1 MSRDIKR
8 VAVLGAG
15 VMGSGIAAHLANAGI
30 PCIMLDITPDSLTE
44 EEKKKGLTLES
55 KEVRNRFALRGL
67 ANIKKHKPSL
77 IYSKKDIELIEVGN
91 FDDDLEKISDVD
103 WVVEA
108 VVENLEIKR
117 SLYRRVLE
125 HWKPGIIVTSNTSGI
140 AIKQMME
147 GFPEEF
153 RKHFLVTHFF
163 NPVRY
168 MKLLEIVPGE
178 DTDPEIVKFMASF
191 GEDVLGKGIVYC
203 KDTPNFIGNR
213 IGVFS
218 MMYAMHA
225 MVKHGLTVEEVDM
238 VLGPATGRPKSAAFG
253 TADLVGLDTLLH
265 VADNVYN
272 NLPDDPDREYFLP
285 PDFVK
290 KMVEKGALGR
300 KSGAGFFKMEKTPE
314 GRKKLFL
321 DYNTMEYVPVSK
333 PSYPSV
339 QKAKNIED
347 PGRRIKEV
355 ISGDD
360 KLARYAWDVLS
371 ATLIYSAKRIPE
383 ISDDIVNIDNAM
395 KWGFNWSLGPF
406 ETWDAIG
413 LEESVKR
420 MEEEGKEVPQIV
432 KDMLG
437 KGVTKFYDKKDGKKV
452 YFDFGSLD
460 YAEAPVNPK
469 IILLPDVK
477 EEKGVVKENAGATLY
492 DIGDGVLC
500 LEFHTKMNA
509 IDADIVEMINFAA
522 EEVKK
527 YEGLV
532 VANHADNFSAGAN
545 LLLLLMEIQ
554 NKNFDNVELMVREFQ
569 NACMRLKYCE
579 KPVVIAPAGMAL
591 GGGAEMT
598 LAAPKVRAAGEL
610 YMGLVEVGVGLIPAG
625 GGCKEMILRALG
637 SIPEDVEADPLPFL
651 RKAFETV
658 AMAKVSTSAKEA
670 FELGYLREGLDRI
683 TVNRD
688 YLIYDAK
695 STVLAMAMEGYRKPA
710 REARVKMPG
719 RSAKAMFEYAL
730 YTMKVAGYITEYDAH
745 IGKKL
750 AHIFSGGDIAP
761 GQVVDEQHLLDLERE
776 AFLSLCGEQKT
787 VERIQ
792 HMLMKNKPLR
802 N

>member
-1 MSRDIKR
+1 MAREIRR

-30 PCIMLDITPDSLTE
+30 PCLMLDITPDRLTE
-44 EEKKKGLTLES
+44 EEEKKGLTLES

-67 ANIKKHKPSL
+67 NNIRKQKPSL
-77 IYSKKDIELIEVGN
+77 IYSQKDLELIEVGN
-91 FDDDLEKISDVD
+91 FDDDLEKISGVD

-117 SLYRRVLE
+117 NLFQRILQF
-125 HWKPGIIVTSNTSGI
+125 WKPGIVVSSNTSGI
-140 AIKQMME
+140 AIRQMME
-147 GFPEEF
+147 GFPEDF
-153 RKHFLVTHFF
+153 RRHFLVTHFF

-178 DTDPEIVKFMASF
+178 DTDPAIVEEMARF
-191 GEDVLGKGIVYC
+191 GEEVLGKGIVYC

-238 VLGPATGRPKSAAFG
+238 VLGPATGRPRSAAFG

-272 NLPDDPDREYFLP
+272 NLPDDPAREYFLP

-300 KSGAGFFKMEKTPE
+300 KSGAGFFKVEKTKE
-314 GRKKLFL
+314 GRQKYYL
-321 DYNTMEYVPVSK
+321 DYNTMEYVPVAK

-339 QKAKNIED
+339 SKVKNIDD

-360 KLARYAWDVLS
+360 KLALYAWDVLS
-371 ATLIYSAKRIPE
+371 ETLLYSAKRIPE
-383 ISDDIVNIDNAM
+383 ISEDIVNIDNAM

-413 LEESVKR
+413 VRESVER
-420 MEEEGKEVPQIV
+420 MEKEGKEIPPVV
-432 KDMLG
+432 KEMLS
-437 KGVTKFYDKKDGKKV
+437 KGYERFYDVKEGKKV
-452 YFDFGSLD
+452 FLDFGSVEYRDL
-460 YAEAPVNPK
+460 PVNPK

-477 EEKGVVKENAGATLY
+477 REKGVVRENAGASLY

-509 IDADIVEMINFAA
+509 IDADIVEMINFAV

-532 VANHADNFSAGAN
+532 LANHADNFSAGAN

-554 NKNFDNVELMVREFQ
+554 NKNFDNIEVMVREFQ

-579 KPVVIAPAGMAL
+579 KPVVVAPAGMTL
-591 GGGAEMT
+591 GGGAEIT
-598 LAAPKVRAAGEL
+598 LSAPKVRAAGEL

-637 SIPEDVEADPLPFL
+637 HIPDGVDADPLPFL
-651 RKAFETV
+651 RQAFEAV

-670 FELGYLREGLDRI
+670 FEIGYLREGLDRI
-683 TVNRD
+683 TINRD
-688 YLIYDAK
+688 YLIHDAK
-695 STVLAMAMEGYRKPA
+695 KSALAMAMEGYRAPRPA
-710 REARVKMPG
+710 KVRVPG
-719 RSAKAMFEYAL
+719 RSAKAMFEYAI

-750 AHIFSGGDIAP
+750 AHIFSGGDVAP
-761 GQVVDEQHLLDLERE
+761 GQAVDEQHLLDLERE